1 METRT
6 SNIAF
11 MVLGFVCLLISVP
24 ALLHHH
30 FEYFD
35 YHEGGWVS
43 YFFFLFP
50 GVLFFVFGLVGLV
63 RGKRGNRV
71 D

>member
-1 METRT
+1 MGTRA

-30 FEYFD
+30 DEYYD
-35 YHEGGWVS
+35 YSEGGWVS
-43 YFFFLFP
+43 YLFFLLP
-50 GVLFFVFGLVGLV
+50 GVLFFLFGLIGLARFK
-63 RGKRGNRV
+63 RGKPV